1 MLFGLTQQVK
11 HKHRCCSGG
20 HFSLQ
25 WNMASLS
32 LSAQS
37 RAGLSVGII
46 LLMTVH
52 LCKPSIPCP
61 VCAKP
66 TMQIGWWFKAF
77 LSTGCSV
84 HWTQPG
90 AMLHDGYIGQVMVV
104 ADSKRSLIFAVVG
117 NTGSG
122 RALFS
127 WLSLMVKGWLMNLRT
142 AKELIFMVA
151 PDGERANFL
160 WTSEQQLKH
169 NTDPLTQ
176 TVLTKWNFT

>member
-1 MLFGLTQQVK
+1 MLFRGSFFTAME
-11 HKHRCCSGG
+11 HGI
-20 HFSLQ
+20 
-25 WNMASLS
+25 SLS

-37 RAGLSVGII
+37 RAGLSVGKI
-46 LLMTVH
+46 LLTTAH

-77 LSTGCSV
+77 LSTGCSLN
-84 HWTQPG
+84 WTQLG
-90 AMLHDGYIGQVMVV
+90 AMLHEGYIWQVMVV
-104 ADSKRSLIFAVVG
+104 VDSKRSLIFVVVG
-117 NTGSG
+117 NTDSG

-127 WLSLMVKGWLMNLRT
+127 WLSLMVKDRLMNLRT
-142 AKELIFMVA
+142 AKELIFTVA
-151 PDGERANFL
+151 PDGERANSQ
-160 WTSEQQLKH
+160 WASERQLKH